1 MENSGNILLCGVG
14 GQGILLASELIAFAL
29 LASGMD
35 AKKSEVHGMAQR
47 GGSVEAHL
55 RYGKKVHSPLIEP
68 GTADVLIALE
78 TMEAMRYLPYLNKNS
93 TVIINTQKIMPP
105 AVATGKTEYPDNI
118 ISELKSRG
126 LKVIPIDGFE
136 IARKAGNVKAANVSL
151 VGALSSI
158 MPIPEE
164 TFIKVIKE
172 KVPARFLDVNLE
184 VFQEG
189 RKAGR
194 KS

>member
-1 MENSGNILLCGVG
+1 METSGNILLCGVG

-55 RYGKKVHSPLIEP
+55 RYGKKVYSPLIEP

-158 MPIPEE
+158 MPIPKE
-164 TFIKVIKE
+164 TFIEVIKE

-189 RKAGR
+189 RKAAQA
-194 KS
+194 

>member
-14 GQGILLASELIAFAL
+14 GQGILLASELIAFAFL
-29 LASGMD
+29 DSGMD

-55 RYGKKVHSPLIEP
+55 RYGKKVYSPLIEP

-78 TMEAMRYLPYLNKNS
+78 TMEAMRYMPYLNKNS
-93 TVIINTQKIMPP
+93 TVIINTQRIMPP
-105 AVATGKTEYPDNI
+105 AVATGKTEYPENI
-118 ISELKSRG
+118 ISELESRG

-158 MPIPEE
+158 LPIPEE
-164 TFIKVIKE
+164 TFLKVIKE
-172 KVPARFLDVNLE
+172 KVPPRFLDVNLE

-189 RKAGR
+189 RKAAQA
-194 KS
+194 

>member
-1 MENSGNILLCGVG
+1 METSGNILLCGVG

-29 LASGMD
+29 LDSGMD

>member
-1 MENSGNILLCGVG
+1 METSGNILFCGVG
-14 GQGILLASELIAFAL
+14 GQGILLASELIAYSL

-55 RYGKKVHSPLIEP
+55 RYGKKVYSPLIEP

-105 AVATGKTEYPDNI
+105 AVATGKAEYPEDI
-118 ISELKSRG
+118 IPKLEDLG
-126 LKVIPIDGFE
+126 LKVIPVDGFA
-136 IARKAGNVKAANVSL
+136 IAEKAGNVKAANVAL
-151 VGALSSI
+151 VGAFSCI
-158 MPIPEE
+158 TPIPEE
-164 TFIKVIKE
+164 TFLKVINE
-172 KVPARFLDVNLE
+172 KIPPKFLDINLE
-184 VFQEG
+184 VFREG
-189 RKAGR
+189 RKAAQV
-194 KS
+194 

>member
-1 MENSGNILLCGVG
+1 M
-14 GQGILLASELIAFAL
+14 
-29 LASGMD
+29 
-35 AKKSEVHGMAQR
+35 
-47 GGSVEAHL
+47 EAHL

-78 TMEAMRYLPYLNKNS
+78 TMEAMRYLPYLSKNS

-118 ISELKSRG
+118 IADLEKKG
-126 LKVIPIDGFE
+126 LKVIPVDGLE
-136 IARKAGNVKAANVSL
+136 IARKAGNVKAANVAL

-164 TFIKVIKE
+164 TFLKIIKE

-189 RKAGR
+189 RKAAQA
-194 KS
+194 

>member
-29 LASGMD
+29 LDSGMD

-55 RYGKKVHSPLIEP
+55 RYGKKVYSPLIEP

-78 TMEAMRYLPYLNKNS
+78 SMEALRYMPYLNKNS

-105 AVATGKTEYPDNI
+105 AVATGKTEYPANI
-118 ISELKSRG
+118 IPELESRG

-158 MPIPEE
+158 LPIPEE
-164 TFIKVIKE
+164 TFVKVIKE
-172 KVPARFLDVNLE
+172 RVPPRFLDVNLE
-184 VFQEG
+184 VFEEG
-189 RKAGR
+189 RKAAQA
-194 KS
+194 

>member
-105 AVATGKTEYPDNI
+105 AVATGKTEYPDKI
-118 ISELKSRG
+118 ISELKNRG

-164 TFIKVIKE
+164 TFIEVIKE

-189 RKAGR
+189 RKAAQT
-194 KS
+194 